1 MIEKL
6 PKVEVTEELLSEL
19 SFLFLSD
26 RCLRHKYSSR
36 LLIAGHDTV
45 KDCTICQDDFALS
58 ETLASLPCRHLFHP
72 DCIVPWLKTSGTCPV
87 CRFALIPQPGQEGY
101 VEPPRP
107 NPLNPNSNPNQTPV
121 NQGSMEA
128 SGSTPSLQRPS
139 PIARQSSSAVP
150 STARIP
156 DVDNGSRL
164 PGGWIFGG
172 ADGTGAGDAMDI
184 DEAEGAEEWTDADN
198 DEAEDKSPEKRAA
211 EAAERRIARER
222 EENARDRGA
231 REASQPIIEDVD

>member
-1 MIEKL
+1 
-6 PKVEVTEELLSEL
+6 
-19 SFLFLSD
+19 
-26 RCLRHKYSSR
+26 
-36 LLIAGHDTV
+36 
-45 KDCTICQDDFALS
+45 
-58 ETLASLPCRHLFHP
+58 
-72 DCIVPWLKTSGTCPV
+72 
-87 CRFALIPQPGQEGY
+87 
-101 VEPPRP
+101 
-107 NPLNPNSNPNQTPV
+107 
-121 NQGSMEA
+121 MEA